1 MIVAILFILIGIK
14 LDILNG
20 WYLGLII
27 TKIALDLIGF
37 GIKCIKLGRG
47 DEE

>member
-1 MIVAILFILIGIK
+1 MITSILFIIIGIK
-14 LDILNG
+14 LNILKG

-27 TKIALDLIGF
+27 AKVIVDIIDF

-47 DEE
+47 E

>member
-1 MIVAILFILIGIK
+1 MIADILFIIIGIK

-27 TKIALDLIGF
+27 TRIVMNIIEF

-47 DEE
+47 E

>member
-1 MIVAILFILIGIK
+1 MIADILFIIIGIK

-27 TKIALDLIGF
+27 TRIAMNIIEF

-47 DEE
+47 E

>member
-1 MIVAILFILIGIK
+1 MITTILFIIIGIK

-27 TKIALDLIGF
+27 TNMILNIINF
-37 GIKCIKLGRG
+37 GIKMFKVGK
-47 DEE
+47 ESE

>member
-1 MIVAILFILIGIK
+1 MVTSILFIIIGIK
-14 LDILNG
+14 LNILKG

-27 TKIALDLIGF
+27 TKVIFDIIDY

-47 DEE
+47 E